1 MAATLDAIARHTE
14 IGDALGTLTE
24 RVRAVTVEITSR
36 HRFATGSGV
45 VWGSTGLVVTNAH
58 VVRGRHPP
66 VVLTGGRAFDA
77 TLIAS
82 DPALDLA
89 ALRVEAADLP
99 ITLIG
104 DSNLLRTG
112 ELVVALGSP
121 RGISGAAS
129 LGIVYHP
136 AAGGPS
142 GSRWIAA
149 DVRLA
154 PGSSGGP
161 LADAAG
167 RVVGIN
173 TLVAFGLALA
183 VPSRAVMHFLQCVRD
198 ASPQLAWSA
207 S

>member
-1 MAATLDAIARHTE
+1 MASTLDALARHAD

-36 HRFATGSGV
+36 QGFATGSGV
-45 VWGSTGLVVTNAH
+45 VWDSTGLIVTNAH
-58 VVRGRHPP
+58 VADGRHP
-66 VVLTGGRAFDA
+66 VSIVAGGRTFDA

-99 ITLIG
+99 IALIG
-104 DSNLLRTG
+104 DSDLLRTG
-112 ELVVALGSP
+112 ELVVALGNP
-121 RGISGAAS
+121 RGIPGAAS

-136 AAGGPS
+136 AAGGP
-142 GSRWIAA
+142 GGRRWIAA
-149 DVRLA
+149 DVQLA
-154 PGSSGGP
+154 PGCSGGP

-183 VPSRAVMHFLQCVRD
+183 VPSRAVIHFLQRVCDVS
-198 ASPQLAWSA
+198 AQPVWSV

>member
-1 MAATLDAIARHTE
+1 MAATLDALARHAE

-24 RVRAVTVEITSR
+24 RVRAVTVEVTSR
-36 HRFATGSGV
+36 HGFGTGSGV
-45 VWGSTGLVVTNAH
+45 LWDSSGLVVTNAH
-58 VVRGRHPP
+58 VARGRHQ
-66 VVLTGGRAFDA
+66 VIILTGGCSFDA

-82 DPALDLA
+82 DPAFDLA

-99 ITLIG
+99 IALIG
-104 DSNLLRTG
+104 DSDLLRTG

-142 GSRWIAA
+142 GRRWIAA
-149 DVRLA
+149 DVQLA
-154 PGSSGGP
+154 PGNSGGP

-183 VPSRAVMHFLQCVRD
+183 VPSRAVMHFLQRVCDV
-198 ASPQLAWSA
+198 SPQPAWSV

>member
-1 MAATLDAIARHTE
+1 MAATLDALARHEE

-24 RVRAVTVEITSR
+24 RVRAVTVEVTSR
-36 HRFATGSGV
+36 HGFGAGSGV
-45 VWGSTGLVVTNAH
+45 LWDSTGLIVTNAH
-58 VVRGRHPP
+58 VADGRHP
-66 VVLTGGRAFDA
+66 VIILTAGRSFDG
-77 TLIAS
+77 TIIAS

-99 ITLIG
+99 IALIG
-104 DSNLLRTG
+104 DSDLLRTG
-112 ELVVALGSP
+112 ELVVALGNP

-142 GSRWIAA
+142 GRRWIAA
-149 DVRLA
+149 DVQLA

-173 TLVAFGLALA
+173 TLVASGLALA
-183 VPSRAVMHFLQCVRD
+183 VPSRAVMHFLQRVCDV
-198 ASPQLAWSA
+198 SPQPAWSV